1 MSASRVNAYGTSPNA
16 SPLGPVSPAENHSEL
31 VGRSERSWS
40 KVDAK
45 TFAPNRNSPVIPK
58 IYSVK
63 HVIVLI
69 TDIALETT
77 EIDESSIFDRCIVL
91 SVGRRDQIDVNV
103 RAVRGQRPDT
113 ASPPLHLPWF
123 QSLLSAAVKSGQ
135 MMC

>member
-1 MSASRVNAYGTSPNA
+1 MSASRVNAYGTSPNP

-31 VGRSERSWS
+31 VGRSERSCS

-77 EIDESSIFDRCIVL
+77 EIDESSILTV
-91 SVGRRDQIDVNV
+91 
-103 RAVRGQRPDT
+103 
-113 ASPPLHLPWF
+113 AS
-123 QSLLSAAVKSGQ
+123 SLASGAATR
-135 MMC
+135 